1 MNLKILF
8 PTAFILGAIF
18 SFKNENPTSQER
30 KGKLQY
36 DTSSAKLKSFK
47 LFSKHFFTAIKAHD
61 SSFLKAHIIFP
72 IANSSFYIFEKN
84 LLHKTIDSRIFFSG
98 LNKLFPTDLI
108 KRMDKEGK
116 FAFSVTKGAPKNFT
130 IEIYDT
136 TGKIE
141 GNYTWIFTQK
151 GDDFYFET
159 FRAEAG

>member
-1 MNLKILF
+1 MNFKILF
-8 PTAFILGAIF
+8 PAAFFLVAIF
-18 SFKNENPTSQER
+18 GFKNENSAPQER
-30 KGKLQY
+30 EGILQY

-72 IANSSFYIFEKN
+72 IANSYFYIFEKN
-84 LLHKTIDSRIFFSG
+84 LLHKKIDSRIFFGG

-108 KRMDKEGK
+108 KRIDKEGK
-116 FAFSVTKGAPKNFT
+116 FAFSVTKGAPRNFI

-136 TGKIE
+136 TGEIE

-151 GDDFYFET
+151 GDDFYFVT